1 MCWHKL
7 LYSNVSLMQHC
18 TELLKKKCVVTLLLD
33 NIRSLWIGFL
43 NRFNEPNCPKRT
55 GLRKLI
61 GLGIVGITC
70 QICILLNGQTQGLP
84 AGQIQRFPSRTQA
97 RASHSLHRF
106 LSHSPSWHYHIQLYT
121 WCKRKWDSS
130 DQVTFFH
137 CSIVQIWCS
146 DALANKPAVAIYGP
160 SLSKPKGCQRRTPK
174 KSLVKSY
181 YIF

>member
-1 MCWHKL
+1 MKGNNQKYALTKKNFLFECFNMCWHKL

-84 AGQIQRFPSRTQA
+84 AE
-97 RASHSLHRF
+97 HRPEHHTRSTVF
-106 LSHSPSWHYHIQLYT
+106 CPTVHHGI
-121 WCKRKWDSS
+121 
-130 DQVTFFH
+130 
-137 CSIVQIWCS
+137 I
-146 DALANKPAVAIYGP
+146 IY
-160 SLSKPKGCQRRTPK
+160 SCTRD
-174 KSLVKSY
+174 VKENGTHLTR
-181 YIF
+181 